1 MQLMIPGD
9 IIAAVGLTMDAIGIV
24 VLFFVA
30 PEKYPDPQSLA
41 FFAIEDD
48 SRDRWKKM
56 QSRRK
61 IVSRIS
67 VVVIVVGFLLQGVA
81 VVFF

>member
-9 IIAAVGLTMDAIGIV
+9 IFAAVGLALDAIGIV
-24 VLFFVA
+24 VLFLVA

-48 SRDRWKKM
+48 SRDRWRHM
-56 QSRRK
+56 QRRRT

-67 VVVIVVGFLLQGVA
+67 VVVIVVGFILQGIA